1 MANVLNK
8 ESLANLI
15 QHNVDKGL
23 IVLANTFEYSVTS
36 LLDSCS
42 VEIFMKN
49 ADGELEETRMWVE
62 DGALRYQPVD
72 VAPLKRVVIY
82 ADGACKGNPGIGGW
96 GAHLSYLGNRKE
108 IYGGQH
114 DTTNNRMEL
123 TAVIEALSCLKEKVE
138 AFLYLDSEYVIKGI
152 KEWLPKWKANGWKSS
167 NNKPIKNVDL
177 WLRLDEQLQKHSI
190 CIFKVKGHSGD
201 PGNDLA
207 DQLANKGVDLVRQ
220 K

>member
-8 ESLANLI
+8 VSLRNLI

-23 IVLANTFEYSVTS
+23 IVLANTLEYSVTS

-62 DGALRYQPVD
+62 DGVLRYSPVD
-72 VAPLKRVVIY
+72 VVPLKRVVIY

-96 GAHLSYLGNRKE
+96 GAHLNYMGNVKE
-108 IYGGQH
+108 IFGGQH

-123 TAVIEALSCLKEKVE
+123 MAVIEALSCLKEKVE

>member
-23 IVLANTFEYSVTS
+23 IVLANTLEFSVTS
-36 LLDSCS
+36 LLDGCS
-42 VEIFMKN
+42 VEIFMDN
-49 ADGELEETRMWVE
+49 NGELEETRMWIE
-62 DGALRYQPVD
+62 DGTLIYDPVD
-72 VAPLKRVVIY
+72 VVPLKRVVIY

-96 GAHLSYLGNRKE
+96 GAHLTYLGNKKE
-108 IYGGQH
+108 IFGCQY

>member
-23 IVLANTFEYSVTS
+23 IVLANTLEFSVTS
-36 LLDSCS
+36 LLDGCS
-42 VEIFMKN
+42 VEIFMDN
-49 ADGELEETRMWVE
+49 NGELEETRMWIE
-62 DGALRYQPVD
+62 DGVLRYSPVD

-108 IYGGQH
+108 IYGGQY

>member
-8 ESLANLI
+8 ESLRNLI
-15 QHNVDKGL
+15 QLNVDKGL
-23 IVLANTFEYSVTS
+23 IVLANTLEYSVTS

>member
-23 IVLANTFEYSVTS
+23 IVLANTLEYSVTS
-36 LLDSCS
+36 LLDGCS
-42 VEIFMKN
+42 VEIFMDN
-49 ADGELEETRMWVE
+49 NGELEETRMWIE
-62 DGALRYQPVD
+62 DGTLRYDPVD
-72 VAPLKRVVIY
+72 VVPLKRVVIY

-96 GAHLSYLGNRKE
+96 GAHLTYMGRSKE

-123 TAVIEALSCLKEKVE
+123 MAVIEALSCLKERVE

-152 KEWLPKWKANGWKSS
+152 KEWLPKWKSNGWKSS

-177 WLRLDEQLQKHSI
+177 WLRLDEQLNKHSI

-207 DQLANKGVDLVRQ
+207 DLLANKGVDSIRQ

>member
-1 MANVLNK
+1 MWIENGKL
-8 ESLANLI
+8 
-15 QHNVDKGL
+15 QH
-23 IVLANTFEYSVTS
+23 YP
-36 LLDSCS
+36 LD
-42 VEIFMKN
+42 EK
-49 ADGELEETRMWVE
+49 
-62 DGALRYQPVD
+62 
-72 VAPLKRVVIY
+72 LKRVFIY

-96 GAHLSYLGNRKE
+96 GAHLTYMDNRKE
-108 IYGGQH
+108 IYGGQY

-152 KEWLPKWKANGWKSS
+152 KEWLPKWRANGWKSS

>member
-1 MANVLNK
+1 MANVFN
-8 ESLANLI
+8 EVSFRNLI

-23 IVLANTFEYSVTS
+23 IVLANTLEYSVTS
-36 LLDSCS
+36 LLDNCS
-42 VEIFMKN
+42 VEIFMDN
-49 ADGELEETRMWVE
+49 NGELEETRMWIE

-72 VAPLKRVVIY
+72 VVPLKRVVIY

-96 GAHLSYLGNRKE
+96 GAHLTYLGNKKE
-108 IYGGQH
+108 IFGGQY

-123 TAVIEALSCLKEKVE
+123 MAVIEALSCLKERVE

-152 KEWLPKWKANGWKSS
+152 KEWLPKWKSNGWKSP

-177 WLRLDEQLQKHSI
+177 WLRLDEQLNKHSI

-207 DQLANKGVDLVRQ
+207 DLLANKGVDSIRQ

>member
-23 IVLANTFEYSVTS
+23 IVLANTLEYSVTS
-36 LLDSCS
+36 LLDGCS
-42 VEIFMKN
+42 VEIFMGN
-49 ADGELEETRMWVE
+49 NGELEETRMWIE
-62 DGALRYQPVD
+62 DGTLVYDPVD
-72 VAPLKRVVIY
+72 VVPLKRVVIY

-96 GAHLSYLGNRKE
+96 GAHLTYLGNKKE
-108 IYGGQH
+108 IFGGQY

-123 TAVIEALSCLKEKVE
+123 MAVIEALSCLKERVE

-152 KEWLPKWKANGWKSS
+152 KEWLPKWKSNGWKSS

-177 WLRLDEQLQKHSI
+177 WLRLDEQLNKHSI

-207 DQLANKGVDLVRQ
+207 DLLANKGVDSIRQ

>member
-23 IVLANTFEYSVTS
+23 IVLANTLEYSVTS
-36 LLDSCS
+36 LLDGCS
-42 VEIFMKN
+42 VEIFMDN
-49 ADGELEETRMWVE
+49 NGELEETRMWIE
-62 DGALRYQPVD
+62 DGTLRYDPVD
-72 VAPLKRVVIY
+72 VVPLKRVVIY

-96 GAHLSYLGNRKE
+96 GAHLTYLGNKKE
-108 IYGGQH
+108 IFGGQY

-123 TAVIEALSCLKEKVE
+123 MAVIEALSCLKERVE

-152 KEWLPKWKANGWKSS
+152 KEWLPKWKSNGWKSS

-207 DQLANKGVDLVRQ
+207 DKLANKGVDSIRQ

>member
-23 IVLANTFEYSVTS
+23 IVLANTLEYSVTS
-36 LLDSCS
+36 LLDGCS
-42 VEIFMKN
+42 VEIFIDN
-49 ADGELEETRMWVE
+49 NGELEETRMWIE
-62 DGALRYQPVD
+62 DGTLRYDPVD
-72 VAPLKRVVIY
+72 VVPLKRVVIY
-82 ADGACKGNPGIGGW
+82 ADGASKGNPGIGGW
-96 GAHLSYLGNRKE
+96 GAHLTYLGNKKE
-108 IYGGQH
+108 IFGGQY

-123 TAVIEALSCLKEKVE
+123 MAVIEALSCLKERVE

-152 KEWLPKWKANGWKSS
+152 KEWLPKWKSNGWKSS
-167 NNKPIKNVDL
+167 NNKPIKNADL
-177 WLRLDEQLQKHSI
+177 WYRLDEQLQKHTIS
-190 CIFKVKGHSGD
+190 IFKVKGHSGD

-207 DQLANKGVDLVRQ
+207 DALANKGVDSIRQ

>member
-1 MANVLNK
+1 
-8 ESLANLI
+8 
-15 QHNVDKGL
+15 
-23 IVLANTFEYSVTS
+23 
-36 LLDSCS
+36 
-42 VEIFMKN
+42 
-49 ADGELEETRMWVE
+49 MWIE
-62 DGALRYQPVD
+62 DGALRYSPVD

-96 GAHLSYLGNRKE
+96 GAHLTYLGNKKE
-108 IYGGQH
+108 IFGGQY

-123 TAVIEALSCLKEKVE
+123 TAVIEALSCLKERVE

-152 KEWLPKWKANGWKSS
+152 KEWLPKWKSNGWKSS

-177 WLRLDEQLQKHSI
+177 WLRLDEQLNKHSI

-207 DQLANKGVDLVRQ
+207 DELANRGVDSIRQ

>member
-1 MANVLNK
+1 MAIILNK
-8 ESLANLI
+8 VSLRNLI

-23 IVLANTFEYSVTS
+23 IVLANTLEYSVTS
-36 LLDSCS
+36 LLDNCS
-42 VEIFMKN
+42 VEIFMDN
-49 ADGELEETRMWVE
+49 NGELEETRMWVE

-207 DQLANKGVDLVRQ
+207 DALANKGVDSVRH

>member
-1 MANVLNK
+1 MAKVFNEVSLRNMIQLQIDKDIIVPSIPIEDMVNNLLNG
-8 ESLANLI
+8 
-15 QHNVDKGL
+15 H
-23 IVLANTFEYSVTS
+23 
-36 LLDSCS
+36 SCG
-42 VEIFMKN
+42 VFLKN
-49 ADGELEETRMWVE
+49 GSKELEETRMWIE
-62 DGALRYQPVD
+62 NGKLQHYPLDEK
-72 VAPLKRVVIY
+72 LKRVFIY

-96 GAHLSYLGNRKE
+96 GAHLNYMGNVKE
-108 IYGGQH
+108 IFGGQH

-123 TAVIEALSCLKEKVE
+123 MAVIEALSCLKERVE

-152 KEWLPKWKANGWKSS
+152 KEWLPKWKSNGWKSS

-177 WLRLDEQLQKHSI
+177 WLRLDEQLNKHSI

-207 DQLANKGVDLVRQ
+207 DALANKGVDSVRH

>member
-15 QHNVDKGL
+15 QRNVDKGL
-23 IVLANTFEYSVTS
+23 IVLANTLEYSVTS
-36 LLDSCS
+36 LLDGCS
-42 VEIFMKN
+42 VEIFMDN
-49 ADGELEETRMWVE
+49 NGELEETRMWIE

-72 VAPLKRVVIY
+72 IAPLKKVIIY

-96 GAHLSYLGNRKE
+96 GAHLNYMGNVKE
-108 IYGGQH
+108 IFGGQH

-123 TAVIEALSCLKEKVE
+123 MAVIEALSCLKEKVE

-152 KEWLPKWKANGWKSS
+152 KEWLPKWKSNGWKSS

-177 WLRLDEQLQKHSI
+177 WLRLDEQLNKHSI

-207 DQLANKGVDLVRQ
+207 DLLANKGVDSIRQ

>member
-1 MANVLNK
+1 MAIVLNK

-23 IVLANTFEYSVTS
+23 IVLANTLEFSVTS
-36 LLDSCS
+36 LLDGCS
-42 VEIFMKN
+42 VEIFMDN
-49 ADGELEETRMWVE
+49 NGELEETRMWIE
-62 DGALRYQPVD
+62 NGKLIYDPVD
-72 VAPLKRVVIY
+72 VVPLKRVVIY

-207 DQLANKGVDLVRQ
+207 DALANKGVDSVRH

>member
-23 IVLANTFEYSVTS
+23 IVLANTLEFSVTS
-36 LLDSCS
+36 LLDGCS
-42 VEIFMKN
+42 VEIFMDN
-49 ADGELEETRMWVE
+49 NGELEETRMWIE
-62 DGALRYQPVD
+62 NGKLQHYPLDQK
-72 VAPLKRVVIY
+72 LKRVFIY

-96 GAHLSYLGNRKE
+96 GAHLNYMGNVKE
-108 IYGGQH
+108 IFGGQH

-123 TAVIEALSCLKEKVE
+123 TAVIEALSCLKERVE
-138 AFLYLDSEYVIKGI
+138 VYLYLDSEYVLKGI
-152 KEWLPKWKANGWKSS
+152 KEWLPNWKDNNWKSS
-167 NNKPIKNVDL
+167 SGKPIKNADL
-177 WLRLDEQLQKHSI
+177 WYRLDEQLQKHTIS
-190 CIFKVKGHSGD
+190 IFKVKGHSGD

-207 DQLANKGVDLVRQ
+207 DALANKGVDSVRH

>member
-1 MANVLNK
+1 MAIVLNK
-8 ESLANLI
+8 VSLRNLI

-23 IVLANTFEYSVTS
+23 IVLANTLEYSVTS

-49 ADGELEETRMWVE
+49 ADGELEETRMWIE
-62 DGALRYQPVD
+62 DGTLRYDPVD
-72 VAPLKRVVIY
+72 VVPLKRVVIY

-96 GAHLSYLGNRKE
+96 GAHLNYMGNVKE
-108 IYGGQH
+108 IFGGQY

-123 TAVIEALSCLKEKVE
+123 TAVIEALSCLKERVE
-138 AFLYLDSEYVIKGI
+138 VYLYLDSEYVLKGI
-152 KEWLPKWKANGWKSS
+152 KEWLPKWKSNGWKSP

-177 WLRLDEQLQKHSI
+177 WLRLDEQLNKHSI

-207 DQLANKGVDLVRQ
+207 DALANKGVDSVRH

>member
-1 MANVLNK
+1 MIQLQIDKDIIVPSIPIEDMVNNLLNG
-8 ESLANLI
+8 
-15 QHNVDKGL
+15 H
-23 IVLANTFEYSVTS
+23 
-36 LLDSCS
+36 SCG
-42 VEIFMKN
+42 VFLKN
-49 ADGELEETRMWVE
+49 GSKELEETRMWIE
-62 DGALRYQPVD
+62 NGKLQHYPLDEK
-72 VAPLKRVVIY
+72 LKRVFIY

-96 GAHLSYLGNRKE
+96 GAHLNYMGNVKE
-108 IYGGQH
+108 IFGGQY

-123 TAVIEALSCLKEKVE
+123 MAVIEALSCLKERVE

-152 KEWLPKWKANGWKSS
+152 KEWLPKWKSNGWKSS

-177 WLRLDEQLQKHSI
+177 WLRLDEQLNKHSI

-207 DQLANKGVDLVRQ
+207 DLLANKGVDSVRH

>member
-8 ESLANLI
+8 ESLRNLI

-23 IVLANTFEYSVTS
+23 IVLANTLEYSVTS

-62 DGALRYQPVD
+62 DGVLRYSPVD

-152 KEWLPKWKANGWKSS
+152 KEWLPKWKSNGWKSS

-207 DQLANKGVDLVRQ
+207 DALANKGVDSVRH

>member
-1 MANVLNK
+1 MAKVFNEV
-8 ESLANLI
+8 SLRNLI

-23 IVLANTFEYSVTS
+23 IVLANTLEYSITS
-36 LLDSCS
+36 LLDNCS
-42 VEIFMKN
+42 VEIFMDN
-49 ADGELEETRMWVE
+49 NGELEETRMWIE

-72 VAPLKRVVIY
+72 VVPLKRVVIY

-96 GAHLSYLGNRKE
+96 GAHLNYMGNVKE
-108 IYGGQH
+108 IFGGQH

-123 TAVIEALSCLKEKVE
+123 MAVIEALSCLKERVE

-152 KEWLPKWKANGWKSS
+152 KEWMPKWKSNGWKSS

-177 WLRLDEQLQKHSI
+177 WLRLDEQLNKHSI

-207 DQLANKGVDLVRQ
+207 DLLANKGVDSIRQ

>member
-23 IVLANTFEYSVTS
+23 IVLANTLEFSVTS
-36 LLDSCS
+36 LLDGCS
-42 VEIFMKN
+42 VEIFMDN
-49 ADGELEETRMWVE
+49 NGELEETRMWIE
-62 DGALRYQPVD
+62 DGTLIYDPVD
-72 VAPLKRVVIY
+72 VVPLKRVVIY

-96 GAHLSYLGNRKE
+96 GAHLTYLGNKKE
-108 IYGGQH
+108 IFGGQY

-123 TAVIEALSCLKEKVE
+123 TAVIEALSCLKERVE
-138 AFLYLDSEYVIKGI
+138 VYLYLDSEYVLKGI
-152 KEWLPKWKANGWKSS
+152 KEWLPKWKSNGWKSP

-177 WLRLDEQLQKHSI
+177 WLRLDEQLNKHSI

-207 DQLANKGVDLVRQ
+207 DALANKGVDSVRH

>member
-1 MANVLNK
+1 MAKVLN
-8 ESLANLI
+8 EVYLRNMI
-15 QHNVDKGL
+15 QHNIDKGL
-23 IVLANTFEYSVTS
+23 ITLANTIEYAIES
-36 LLDSCS
+36 LMNNCS
-42 VEIFMKN
+42 VEIFMDN
-49 ADGELEETRMWVE
+49 NGELEETRMWIE
-62 DGALRYQPVD
+62 DGTLRYQPVD
-72 VAPLKRVVIY
+72 ITPLKKVVIY

>member
-23 IVLANTFEYSVTS
+23 IVLANTLEYSVTS
-36 LLDSCS
+36 LLDGCS
-42 VEIFMKN
+42 VEIFMDN
-49 ADGELEETRMWVE
+49 NGELEETRMWIE
-62 DGALRYQPVD
+62 DGTLRYDPVD
-72 VAPLKRVVIY
+72 VVPLKRVVIY

-96 GAHLSYLGNRKE
+96 GAHLTYLGNKKE
-108 IYGGQH
+108 IFGGQY

-123 TAVIEALSCLKEKVE
+123 MAVIEALSCLKEKVE

-207 DQLANKGVDLVRQ
+207 DQLANKGVDSIRQ

>member
-1 MANVLNK
+1 MAKVFNEV
-8 ESLANLI
+8 SLRNLI

-23 IVLANTFEYSVTS
+23 IVLANTLEYSVTS
-36 LLDSCS
+36 LLDNCS
-42 VEIFMKN
+42 VEIFMDN
-49 ADGELEETRMWVE
+49 NGELEETRMWIE

-72 VAPLKRVVIY
+72 VVPLKRVVIY

-96 GAHLSYLGNRKE
+96 GAHLTYLGNKKE
-108 IYGGQH
+108 IFGGQY

-123 TAVIEALSCLKEKVE
+123 MAVIEALSCLKERVE

-152 KEWLPKWKANGWKSS
+152 KEWLPKWKSNGWKSS

-177 WLRLDEQLQKHSI
+177 WLRLDEQLQKHTIS
-190 CIFKVKGHSGD
+190 IFKVKGHSGD

-207 DQLANKGVDLVRQ
+207 DLLANKGVDSIRQ

>member
-8 ESLANLI
+8 VSLRNLI

-23 IVLANTFEYSVTS
+23 IVLANTLEYSVTS
-36 LLDSCS
+36 LLDGCS
-42 VEIFMKN
+42 VEIFMDN
-49 ADGELEETRMWVE
+49 NGELEETRMWIE
-62 DGALRYQPVD
+62 DGTLRYDPVD
-72 VAPLKRVVIY
+72 VVPLKRVVIY

-96 GAHLSYLGNRKE
+96 GAHLTYLGNKKE

>member
-1 MANVLNK
+1 MAKVLNK

-23 IVLANTFEYSVTS
+23 IVLANTLEYSVTS
-36 LLDSCS
+36 LLDGCS
-42 VEIFMKN
+42 VEIFMDN
-49 ADGELEETRMWVE
+49 NGELEETRMWIK
-62 DGALRYQPVD
+62 DGTLIYDPVD
-72 VAPLKRVVIY
+72 VVPLKRVVIY

-96 GAHLSYLGNRKE
+96 GAHLTYLGNKKE
-108 IYGGQH
+108 IFGGQY

-123 TAVIEALSCLKEKVE
+123 MAVIEALSCLKEKVE

-152 KEWLPKWKANGWKSS
+152 KEWLPKWKSNGWKSS

-177 WLRLDEQLQKHSI
+177 WLRLDEQLNKHSI

-207 DQLANKGVDLVRQ
+207 DLLANKGVDSIRQ

>member
-1 MANVLNK
+1 MAKVFNEVSLRNMIQLQIDKDIIVPSIPIEDMVNNLLNG
-8 ESLANLI
+8 
-15 QHNVDKGL
+15 H
-23 IVLANTFEYSVTS
+23 
-36 LLDSCS
+36 SCG
-42 VEIFMKN
+42 VFLKN
-49 ADGELEETRMWVE
+49 GSKELEETRMWIE
-62 DGALRYQPVD
+62 NGKLQHYPLDEK
-72 VAPLKRVVIY
+72 LKRVFIY

-96 GAHLSYLGNRKE
+96 GAHLNYMGNVKE
-108 IYGGQH
+108 IFGGQH

-123 TAVIEALSCLKEKVE
+123 TAVIEALSCLKERVE
-138 AFLYLDSEYVIKGI
+138 VYLYLDSEYVLKGI